1 MFGFRRQ
8 AESAPE
14 LRCSFCNKSQRFVER
29 LIAGPNVYICDE
41 CVDVCVGI
49 LSDGPEEAPLPLVA
63 ATHACSLCNIPV
75 ADTESLP
82 IGARGLLCPGCV
94 SEIEAAVE
102 ERRPPQS
109 LGS

>member
-8 AESAPE
+8 ADSAPE
-14 LRCSFCNKSQRFVER
+14 LRCSFCNKPQRLVKR

-41 CVDVCVGI
+41 CVDVCLGI
-49 LSDGPEEAPLPLVA
+49 LNDGRDEVAAPLVA
-63 ATHACSLCNIPV
+63 ATNACSVCNIRV

-94 SEIEAAVE
+94 SEIQARLE
-102 ERRPPQS
+102 ERN
-109 LGS
+109 

>member
-8 AESAPE
+8 ADSAPE
-14 LRCSFCNKSQRFVER
+14 LRCSFCNKSQRFVKR

-41 CVDVCVGI
+41 CVDVCLGI
-49 LSDGPEEAPLPLVA
+49 LNDGPEEVAAPLVA

-75 ADTESLP
+75 AATESLP

-94 SEIEAAVE
+94 SEIEAAFQ
-102 ERRPPQS
+102 ERRPSPPQ
-109 LGS
+109 GS